1 MKEEKIVFLTEDGEE
16 AAFFV
21 LEETRLGGNTY
32 LLVADSE
39 EEEANALLLKEVPGE
54 NPEETV
60 YDVVENEQELA
71 ALSKVFE
78 ELLEDIEI
86 EME

>member
-32 LLVADSE
+32 LLVADSK